1 MKYFREANGSQGEG
15 HPGHFS
21 SGNNFEGRDT
31 GQESMSRE
39 CVHIK
44 RKGIEPAEIIKAE
57 KISQ

>member
-1 MKYFREANGSQGEG
+1 MNYFREANGSQGEG

-31 GQESMSRE
+31 GQESMSRD

-44 RKGIEPAEIIKAE
+44 RKGIEPAE
-57 KISQ
+57 